1 MNERTHEILRDEFA
15 IGFLDWM
22 VSEEAKILINDLVI
36 VGEVDENTTS
46 KGLLEIYKKQII

>member
-22 VSEEAKILINDLVI
+22 ISEEAKTLINDLVI
-36 VGEVDENTTS
+36 VGEVDKNTTS
-46 KGLLEIYKKQII
+46 KGLLEIYKKQL